1 MHPPF
6 GLRSKSVWT
15 YLAFAAIGWAIAF
28 AVEAKA
34 ADTPLPATESAAIER
49 AADFERSRQWVEAI
63 GLYEKALKQWP
74 ENPQLKYGLRRT
86 RIQFSVDRRY
96 ADRSYT
102 DGLTTV
108 SMDDALVFLDDALLK
123 VRKYYVDAIS
133 PTAFIAHGTESLY
146 IALANEKFIAK
157 NASTVSPRTVTAFR
171 AMLRDRYWN
180 KPCGS
185 TEEARAVVTE
195 VARMAYSELRITP
208 GATVMEYVFG
218 GCNAL
223 DEYSSFLTPGRLDDL
238 YNNIEG
244 EFVGIGI
251 EMKAEAGKGMLLIN
265 VLADSPAEEGG
276 AAPGDFIVAI
286 DGVNC
291 LNMSTEEAAQ
301 HLQGAPDSRVRLD
314 LRNPRTEQIRQA
326 ELKRRAV
333 KVKSIPIVRIVDP
346 VNGIGYIKMTGFQK
360 NSAAELDAAL
370 VELRSQGMKALIW
383 DLRGNPGGLL
393 TAAVEVLDRFLDDG
407 MIVSTKGRTQDQN
420 WSYTATKGND
430 WNVPLA
436 ILVDGDSASASEI
449 VAGAIHDHGRGV
461 LVGRKTYGKWSV
473 QSILP
478 GRSSTGLRLT
488 TAKFYSPN
496 GNTYGKIG
504 VEPDVAVAA
513 SEEQFT
519 GYRGL
524 RNENPEDDQDL
535 AAGMN
540 SLRRQLARR

>member
-6 GLRSKSVWT
+6 GLRSNSVWT
-15 YLAFAAIGWAIAF
+15 YLALLALGWSVAF
-28 AVEAKA
+28 APTARA
-34 ADTPLPATESAAIER
+34 AESEPATEKAAIER
-49 AADFERSRQWVEAI
+49 AADFERNRQWVDAI

-96 ADRSYT
+96 ADKSYT
-102 DGLTTV
+102 DGLTA
-108 SMDDALVFLDDALLK
+108 SSLDESLVFLDDALLK
-123 VRKYYVDAIS
+123 VRKYYVDTIS

-146 IALANEKFIAK
+146 VALTNEKFLAK
-157 NASTVSPRTVTAFR
+157 NVSSASSRSIGAFR
-171 AMLRDRYWN
+171 ATLRDRYWN
-180 KPCGS
+180 RPCGS
-185 TEEARAVVTE
+185 MEEARMVVTE
-195 VARMAYSELRITP
+195 VARSAYSELRIAP
-208 GATVMEYVFG
+208 GAIVMEYVFG

-238 YNNIEG
+238 YSNIEG

-265 VLADSPAEEGG
+265 VLSESPAEEGG
-276 AAPGDFIVAI
+276 AAPGDYIVAI
-286 DGVNC
+286 DGINC

-301 HLQGAPDSRVRLD
+301 HLQGTPDSRVRLD
-314 LRNPRTEQIRQA
+314 LKNPRTEQIRQT
-326 ELKRRAV
+326 ELRRRAV

-346 VNGIGYIKMTGFQK
+346 ANGIGYIKMTGFQK

-370 VELRSQGMKALIW
+370 KDLRSQGMQALIW

-420 WSYTATKGND
+420 WSYTATRGND
-430 WNVPLA
+430 WNVPLV

-504 VEPDVAVAA
+504 VEPDVQVPA
-513 SEEQFT
+513 SSEQLT
-519 GYRGL
+519 AYRGL

-540 SLRRQLARR
+540 ALRRQLARR